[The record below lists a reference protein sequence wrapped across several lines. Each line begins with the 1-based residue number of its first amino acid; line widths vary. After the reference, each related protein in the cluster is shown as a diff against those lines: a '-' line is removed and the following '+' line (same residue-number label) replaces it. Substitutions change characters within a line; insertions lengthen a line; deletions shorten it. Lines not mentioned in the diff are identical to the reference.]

1 MRYIV
6 SLLTLVALIFASRG
20 EASACTSAV
29 VSAQRSSEGVPL
41 LWKHRDSKY
50 WNTIVKHI
58 AEEGFYAYT
67 AIVYNTEE
75 QRYTSAF
82 AGINERS
89 FGIISTS
96 SRDLP
101 HTPEAEYPKDR
112 PSIPDNGP
120 QFTARA
126 LRECASV
133 EDFERMLQQ
142 KIRKRGFTGNYAVAD
157 GSGALAYFEVWDI
170 DYRRYDTSERKEGFD
185 VRSNFSW
192 AGDPKTIWKSKR
204 RYDIVMQELGEFELS
219 EKFSPHYLISLS
231 RSYNSTKYGDVL
243 YNDNYNLCQN
253 HTVARH
259 SSVAAIVLICDSKEP
274 RMLVMN
280 GHPVASVA
288 VPVYVRAKEDIPQC
302 VRGSEMTNLGQQ
314 FCAKAYSWV
323 EKKRYNLNK
332 EVISGVLRIESPE
345 IAIPQ
350 SMPKNIKTFN
360 RKIDKQFSIY
370 KNKVTKLLCNN

>member
-41 LWKHRDSKY
+41 LWKHRDSQY
-50 WNTIVKHI
+50 WNTSVAYI
-58 AEEGFYAYT
+58 AEEGAYAYT

-75 QRYTSAF
+75 QYRNTAF
-82 AGINERS
+82 AGINERG

-96 SRDLP
+96 SRYLP
-101 HTPEAEYPKDR
+101 RTSEEEYPKDR
-112 PSIPDNGP
+112 EWIPDNGP
-120 QFTARA
+120 KFTARA

-133 EDFERMLQQ
+133 EAFECMLQQ
-142 KIRKRGFTGNYAVAD
+142 KMRKRGFTGNYAVAD
-157 GSGALAYFEVWDI
+157 GSGAVAYFEIWDV
-170 DYRRYDTSERKEGFD
+170 DYRRYNTSEREEGFD

-192 AGDPKTIWKSKR
+192 AGDPKKMGRSKR
-204 RYDIVMQELGEFELS
+204 RYDIVMQEMGEFEKS
-219 EKFSPHYLISLS
+219 KKFSPHYLISLS
-231 RSYNSTKYGDVL
+231 RSYNSTKYGDIL
-243 YNDNYNLCQN
+243 YSDQPRLCQN
-253 HTVARH
+253 HTVPRC
-259 SSVAAIVLICDSKEP
+259 SSVAAVVLICDSKEP

-280 GHPVASVA
+280 GHPVAAVA

-302 VRGSEMTNLGQQ
+302 VHGSEMVNLGQL
-314 FCAKAYSWV
+314 FCAKAYSQI
-323 EKKRYNLNK
+323 EKKRYLINK
-332 EVISGVLRIESPE
+332 KVISSVLRIESPK